1 MEFLPTEVDNEK
13 VYAGFWKRLAAAII
27 DSLILIP
34 FMVIAHHTQSISII
48 SSMITLVISAVLFS
62 VYVIYFHYRFGATLG
77 KMAIKIKITCP
88 NGSKIS
94 LKQALIRS
102 SIDIGFSLLTVIA
115 QLIALKHADPT
126 IYLNAGFT
134 DRAKYILLLY
144 PAWYSLVSTLSQV
157 WWWSEFITLLFNKR
171 KRAIHD
177 FMAGTVVIKKQY
189 ENKEITTSLNSIT
202 ANH

>member
-1 MEFLPTEVDNEK
+1 MEFLPTEVDGKK
-13 VYAGFWKRLAAAII
+13 VYAGFWKRLVAAII

-34 FMVIAHHTQSISII
+34 FMVIAHLTQSISIV
-48 SSMITLVISAVLFS
+48 SSMITLVISALLS
-62 VYVIYFHYRFGATLG
+62 CVYVIYFHFRFGATLG
-77 KMAIKIKITCP
+77 KMAVKIKITCP

-94 LKQALIRS
+94 LKQAFIRS
-102 SIDIGFSLLTVIA
+102 SVDIGFSLIAVIA
-115 QLIALKHADPT
+115 QLIALKHADPA

-134 DRAKYILLLY
+134 DRAKYILPLF

-157 WWWSEFITLLFNKR
+157 WWWSEFIVLLFNKR

-189 ENKEITTSLNSIT
+189 EKKEITSNSIT